1 MVTSTIAGLLLLG
14 VVAWKAYQARQA
26 VKKVGDVV
34 VKGPIYPLEF
44 WIFAAVMILLF
55 WMFGKLSLWFA
66 AFSGF
71 GFYLEWLKR
80 FYLGTEGLKAG
91 TKFYERSRLITYEV
105 AEGNGPVID
114 IIVAGAMDPV
124 RLSCKERDFAGLK
137 EQIVR
142 YFEENPDGPRTA
154 DTGKAKISAV

>member
-1 MVTSTIAGLLLLG
+1 MVTDTVAGLLLLG
-14 VVAWKAYQARQA
+14 VVAWKSYQARKA
-26 VKKVGDVV
+26 FKKVGIVV
-34 VKGPIYPLEF
+34 AKGPMYPLEF
-44 WIFAAVMILLF
+44 WIFAAGMIILF
-55 WMFGKLSLWFA
+55 WIFGKLSLWFA

-71 GFYLEWLKR
+71 VFYLEWLKR

-124 RLSCKERDFAGLK
+124 RLSCKERDFAILK

-142 YFEENPDGPRTA
+142 YFEEKPDGPQTA
-154 DTGKAKISAV
+154 DTGRGKISAV